1 MTSRETTGLLSR
13 GAQPRGWDATGRSDL
28 AYYLLYLALNAPW
41 LAFSLWGGTKASKA
55 WLLARVGLRN
65 DSLPHLGSWKA
76 DTGFLHRI
84 VDAVE
89 ELRPATVVELGAG
102 ASTLV
107 CAAAL
112 ARNGGGRLVSFDQNG
127 GFVEATRA
135 WLRDEGAAADLR
147 HAPLVRPAPEG
158 WPGAWYA
165 LDDVPAAIN
174 LLVIDGPPWA
184 VHPHVRG
191 AAEVLFD
198 RLTPGAIV
206 LLDDGARPGERVVA
220 ARWRRRWPDIDFVRV
235 PGSTAGT
242 LMGRKRR

>member
-1 MTSRETTGLLSR
+1 MTSRDVTPLLSLN
-13 GAQPRGWDATGRSDL
+13 AQRRPRTAAGRSDL
-28 AYYLLYLALNAPW
+28 AYYLMFLALNAPW

-55 WLLARVGLRN
+55 RLLERVGLRA

-112 ARNGGGRLVSFDQNG
+112 ARNGGGRLVSYDQHG
-127 GFVEATRA
+127 DFVAATRA
-135 WLRDEGAAADLR
+135 WLHDEGAAADLR
-147 HAPLVRPAPEG
+147 HAPLTRPAPGG

-165 LDDVPAAIN
+165 LEDVPERID

-184 VHPHVRG
+184 VHPYVRG
-191 AAEVLFD
+191 AAEVLFE
-198 RLTPGAIV
+198 RLSPGAVV
-206 LLDDGARPGERVVA
+206 LLDDGARPGERIVA
-220 ARWRRRWPDIDFVRV
+220 ARWRRRWPDIDFRRV

-242 LMGRKRR
+242 LMGRKAG

>member
-1 MTSRETTGLLSR
+1 MKLTSLSLL
-13 GAQPRGWDATGRSDL
+13 
-28 AYYLLYLALNAPW
+28 
-41 LAFSLWGGTKASKA
+41 
-55 WLLARVGLRN
+55 
-65 DSLPHLGSWKA
+65 
-76 DTGFLHRI
+76 
-84 VDAVE
+84 
-89 ELRPATVVELGAG
+89 
-102 ASTLV
+102 

-127 GFVEATRA
+127 GVVEATRA